1 MTFSRSINLKPSWK
15 SLGCKMLLI
24 TCCLFLGAGCEDPK
38 RAKEE
43 AEAKKAATAALEARE
58 QAVTAREAETKA
70 SATKLSEREKAIE
83 KAKTEIEAQQAELK
97 KIKADVEAELLKAKQ
112 LRASIEE
119 QERRGPAPKI
129 SGDRVIVIDPL
140 TDIVLFEKNA
150 DKRGPVA
157 STQKLL
163 TSLIVIESGNLDGNL
178 IVEDSDTRC
187 APVRIGLKTGDAYP
201 RKQLLTALLVKSAND
216 IAQALARDNAGSLE
230 AFAEKMNARAAKLG
244 MTNSHF
250 MNPNGLPIEDQYS
263 TARDM
268 SLVAKAADVLPEIR
282 EIVTTKTYV
291 FQKPDGKTETLTNTN
306 RVLHSY
312 PLCDGMKTGYTDQ
325 AGHCLICSGQK
336 DGKRRIVV
344 VLNDS
349 REGIWRDAQAL
360 LEWSLKG

>member
-1 MTFSRSINLKPSWK
+1 MIRSQTASIRPSWK
-15 SLGCKMLLI
+15 SLGFRTLLI
-24 TCCLFLGAGCEDPK
+24 ACGLLLGVGCEDPK
-38 RAKEE
+38 KAKE
-43 AEAKKAATAALEARE
+43 AAQAKAALEARE
-58 QAVTAREAETKA
+58 HDVTSREAETKA
-70 SATKLSEREKAIE
+70 SAAKLIEREKAIE
-83 KAKTEIEAQQAELK
+83 KAQAEIETQRAELK
-97 KIKADVEAELLKAKQ
+97 KLKTEAEAELLKARQ

-119 QERRGPAPKI
+119 QERRGPVPRI
-129 SGDRVIVIDPL
+129 SADRVIVIDPL

-163 TSLIVIESGNLDGNL
+163 TSLIVIEAGNLDGNL
-178 IVEDSDTRC
+178 IVQESDTKC

-201 RKQLLTALLVKSAND
+201 RRQLLTALLVKSAND

-230 AFAEKMNARAAKLG
+230 AFADKMNARAEKLG
-244 MTNSHF
+244 MKNSHF
-250 MNPNGLPIEDQYS
+250 ANPNGLPIENQYS

-268 SLVAKAADVLPEIR
+268 SLVAKADDVLPEIR
-282 EIVTTKTYV
+282 EIVTLKTYV
-291 FQKPDGKTETLTNTN
+291 FQKPNGQTETLTNTN
-306 RVLHSY
+306 HVLHNY
-312 PLCDGMKTGYTDQ
+312 PLCDGMKTGYTDE

-360 LEWSLKG
+360 LEWALKG